1 MIYVQLSKTNRSN
14 NAGISA
20 EINRVRNALGK
31 TDSEKLKRDYRR
43 HLKRLKAEAKE
54 YCRLTSQSYS
64 KLERK
69 FNAESQV
76 QQTG

>member
-1 MIYVQLSKTNRSN
+1 MTALKEHF
-14 NAGISA
+14 A

-54 YCRLTSQSYS
+54 YCRLTNQSYS

-69 FNAESQV
+69 FNAASQV